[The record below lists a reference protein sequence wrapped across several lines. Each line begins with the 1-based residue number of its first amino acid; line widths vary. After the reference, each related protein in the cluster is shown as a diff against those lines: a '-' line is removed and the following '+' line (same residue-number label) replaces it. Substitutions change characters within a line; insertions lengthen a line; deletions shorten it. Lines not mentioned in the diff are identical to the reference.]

1 MTARS
6 TRRPAPVDGSG
17 RARAATRFTVPPE
30 LSADRPPEGRGLARD
45 EVRLLVAA
53 AHRPVRHTRFTGL
66 PAALRPGDLVVV
78 NTSDTEPAA
87 LDGRRDDG
95 RPVTVHVSGPDPDGG
110 RAGRVGGV
118 GGIVVELRA
127 PDGGRVGDGRAGETV
142 ALPAGAV
149 LRLHAGYP
157 DRSVT
162 SGSRLWRATLPVEGG
177 LPGYLA
183 AVGRPI
189 RYGYLRG
196 PRPLEDYRTV
206 VASRT
211 AGELA
216 GAEMP
221 SAARPLSGRVLDGLR
236 DRGVAVGTLTLHAG
250 VSSPEADEVPLP
262 ERYRVP
268 AATAAAVNA
277 TRAAGRRV
285 AAVGTT
291 VTRALETVASPDGTV
306 RSGAGWTD
314 LVLGPDRPA
323 RAVTGLVT
331 GWHEPEASHLLLLE
345 AVAGARLVGRAYRA
359 ALGRGYLWHEFGDSC
374 LLLPARR

>member
-1 MTARS
+1 
-6 TRRPAPVDGSG
+6 
-17 RARAATRFTVPPE
+17 VPPE
-30 LSADRPPEGRGLARD
+30 LSADRPPEARGLARD
-45 EVRLLVAA
+45 EVRLLLAA
-53 AHRPVRHTRFTGL
+53 AHRPVRHTRFTAL

-87 LDGRRDDG
+87 LEGRRADG
-95 RPVTVHVSGPDPDGG
+95 RPVVVHVSGPDPDPG
-110 RAGRVGGV
+110 
-118 GGIVVELRA
+118 GGIVVELRS
-127 PDGGRVGDGRAGETV
+127 PDGGRLGDGSAGESV

-189 RYGYLRG
+189 RYGYLRA
-196 PRPLEDYRTV
+196 PRPLQDYTTV
-206 VASRT
+206 VASRSG
-211 AGELA
+211 GELA

-236 DRGVAVGTLTLHAG
+236 ERGIGVAAVTLHAG

-277 TRAAGRRV
+277 TRAARRRV
-285 AAVGTT
+285 VAVGTT

-306 RSGAGWTD
+306 RSGEGWTD
-314 LVLGPDRPA
+314 LVLGPDRPV
-323 RAVTGLVT
+323 RTVTGLVT

-345 AVAGARLVGRAYRA
+345 AVAGPRLVGRAYRA
-359 ALGRGYLWHEFGDSC
+359 ALERGYLWHEFGDSC
-374 LLLPARR
+374 LLLPARG